1 MTPETRRNRVT
12 GRDVAA
18 VAGVTTATVSKV
30 LNGSTEVSDATR
42 QRVMDAIR
50 RLGYRPN
57 SVARGLRGRRT
68 HTIGL
73 ITDDLEGVFT
83 TTMMRGV
90 EEVASAQQVGVFLC
104 NSYGQE
110 AKERDHLQMLLD
122 KQVDGVILLSGYR
135 VRERG
140 APAASLQGIP
150 SVYLFQYTHQAP
162 VPCVVPDDVM
172 GARIATEHLAD
183 QGRHHIGFINGPPH
197 YEATHDRL
205 DGYQAALRGAGL
217 PVRPELVRTARTWH
231 QDEGYRQVADLLD
244 SGHRLD
250 ALLCASDN
258 LALGALDAFRTH
270 GLESPGD
277 IALVGFDD
285 RPFARYQRPP
295 LTSIVLPLYDM
306 GKMAAH
312 FLLDAIAGQPQH
324 NEIHRVPCTLAVRES
339 SARTRERH

>member
-1 MTPETRRNRVT
+1 MPPETRRNRVT

-57 SVARGLRGRRT
+57 SVARGLRGQRT

-73 ITDDLEGVFT
+73 ITDDVEGVFT

-90 EEVASAQQVGVFLC
+90 EEAASAQQVGVFLC
-104 NSYGQE
+104 NSYGKE
-110 AKERDHLQMLLD
+110 DKERDHLHMLLD

-140 APAASLQGIP
+140 APAAKLDGIP
-150 SVYLFQYTHQAP
+150 AVYLFQYTHQAE
-162 VPCVVPDDVM
+162 VPCVLPDDVM
-172 GARIATEHLAD
+172 GARIATEHLAG
-183 QGRHHIGFINGPPH
+183 QGRQHIGFINGPSH

-205 DGYQAALRGAGL
+205 DGYQAALREACL

-231 QDEGYRQVADLLD
+231 QDEGYRQTVDLLE
-244 SGHRLD
+244 SGRPLD
-250 ALLCASDN
+250 ALLCSSDN
-258 LALGALDAFRTH
+258 LALGALDALRMH
-270 GLESPGD
+270 GRDIPGD

-295 LTSIVLPLYDM
+295 LTSVVLPLYDM
-306 GKMAAH
+306 GKMAAR
-312 FLLDAIAGQPQH
+312 LLLEAIAGQPQH
-324 NEIHRVPCTLAVRES
+324 HEIHRVPSTLVIRES
-339 SARTRERH
+339 SHT